1 MVWIWGKKSLANSWW
16 RERISMATE
25 TSYGE
30 DFRSIGQALEA
41 RNVRSFELKRL
52 GDWYILQGVPPGARP
67 VRSKLHKFKLRF
79 RSGSDAESLTLAL
92 SDVEELSRQGKAKRF
107 IPGRM
112 PDFQRLSNALRT
124 IGVYLESKQAKFIE
138 LKVRPL
144 TVTLSYK
151 DNDGQQ
157 QMEDRTIRSFYNLS
171 VDLYEKRDE
180 TKNDPKVQHS
190 AG

>member
-1 MVWIWGKKSLANSWW
+1 
-16 RERISMATE
+16 MATE

-41 RNVRSFELKRL
+41 RDIRSFELKRL
-52 GDWYILQGVPPGARP
+52 GDWYILEGVPAEESSL
-67 VRSKLHKFKLRF
+67 RSKLQKLKLRF
-79 RSGSDAESLTLAL
+79 RSGTDARKLTLAL
-92 SDVEELSRQGKAKRF
+92 SEIAELSKKGKAKRV

-112 PDFQRLSNALRT
+112 PEFRRLSNMLRT
-124 IGVYLESKQAKFIE
+124 IGAYLDAKQAKFVE

-144 TVTLSYK
+144 TLTLSYQ

-157 QMEDRTIRSFYNLS
+157 QIEDRTLRSFSDLS
-171 VDLYEKRDE
+171 LELSEKRDE
-180 TKNDPKVQHS
+180 AKSGPKVQQS